1 LLKNNMKKNFQ
12 ELLTKDKEELEK
24 MVENLKKELLK
35 LRIDLSQ
42 GKIKNFA
49 KIRQIK
55 KDIARCFTALRQ
67 KEK

>member
-1 LLKNNMKKNFQ
+1 MKKNFQ